1 MIPTLL
7 SIATVIAAVWLQVT
21 EHSRIIG
28 EKKMTAHIKR
38 VWAVCRTAVFILMG
52 LGSYALTHGSLLSAG
67 LNIAG
72 SLFLFPALFNRWI
85 NKAQGYPTFYI
96 GGTGWIDIRLISAIT
111 GFSVTH
117 LTTELRS
124 EVSIHQSYFFHRPDY
139 KASVLK
145 VGLILNYS
153 CLITSALLY
162 GTGVIL
168 SNTN

>member
-1 MIPTLL
+1 MIPALL

-28 EKKMTAHIKR
+28 EKKMNAHVKR
-38 VWAVCRTAVFILMG
+38 VWAVCRTAVFILVG

-72 SLFLFPALFNRWI
+72 SLFLFPALFNPWI
-85 NKAQGYPTFYI
+85 NKAQGWHQWYL
-96 GGTGWIDIRLISAIT
+96 GGTSDFDVWVISKVAQLSKSNVRVWHQPWYSDRDFGWPPYRDKVHRAGKL
-111 GFSVTH
+111 
-117 LTTELRS
+117 
-124 EVSIHQSYFFHRPDY
+124 YF
-139 KASVLK
+139 L
-145 VGLILNYS
+145 S